1 MQIRILEK
9 RMNPFYEIRSE
20 ALKQMLGVKDKR
32 SILKKLD
39 EIGVQ
44 IRHKGKSKYV
54 ITEEVI
60 NSLRESND
68 IGYTGK
74 SELSRMFTS
83 GNKLI

>member
-1 MQIRILEK
+1 
-9 RMNPFYEIRSE
+9 MNYPFYEVRSE
-20 ALKQMLGVKDKR
+20 ALKKMLGVSDRR

-39 EIGVQ
+39 ELGVR
-44 IRHKGKSKYV
+44 IRCKGSSKYV
-54 ITEEVI
+54 LTEDMI
-60 NSLRESND
+60 NALKESND